1 MLLTVTTVKDS
12 PANVRRFVAGNLAG
26 GVDHL
31 VVLLDDPAAPGQDE
45 VAAELTAHP
54 HVTCL
59 TGDREWWAGDRPK
72 SLNVRQRI
80 TANLVAA
87 AAARLGWVDW
97 LVHLDGDEVAD
108 LDRAALDAL
117 PDTVGAVRLTVL
129 ESVSQ
134 LTATEPPTLFKR
146 LLEPE
151 ELNLLHVL
159 GVIREPTNQSY
170 FHGHVMGKA
179 AIRPAAGLRLTLHHA
194 VDARGRQVEPHLGE
208 GQSVLHYDAWSGEE
222 FIRKWTAML
231 GAGPVRYRADRGTT
245 ASALRTLVG
254 LDLSPELARDYLT
267 RIYQQTT
274 ADDVPTLADLGLLV
288 AVDPAAG
295 GHRPAELTDVRRQE
309 LADALARAAAQDKRS
324 YDVPTG
330 RPGAA
335 EPAGRGRRSRL
346 GRQKG

>member
-31 VVLLDDPAAPGQDE
+31 VVLLDDPGAPGQE
-45 VAAELTAHP
+45 EIAAELAAHP

-59 TGDREWWAGDRPK
+59 AGDREWWAGDRPK
-72 SLNVRQRI
+72 SLNARQRI

-117 PDTVGAVRLTVL
+117 PATVRAVRLAVL
-129 ESVSQ
+129 ESVSE
-134 LTATEPPTLFKR
+134 LGATEPPTLFKR
-146 LLEPE
+146 LLQPE

-159 GVIREPTNQSY
+159 GVIQEPTNQAY
-170 FHGHVMGKA
+170 FHGHVMGKS

-194 VDARGRQVEPHLGE
+194 VDEQGREVEPYVGPGL
-208 GQSVLHYDAWSGEE
+208 SVLHYDAWSGEE

-231 GAGPVRYRADRGTT
+231 GAGPVRYRPDRGTT

-254 LDLSPELARDYLT
+254 LDLPPAVARDYLT
-267 RIYQQTT
+267 RIYARTT
-274 ADDVPTLADLGLLV
+274 ADDVATLADLGLLV
-288 AVDPAAG
+288 TVDPTAG
-295 GHRPAELTDVRRQE
+295 RHRPTPLTDVRRQE
-309 LADALARAAAQDKRS
+309 LADALTRAAAHDKRS

-330 RPGAA
+330 K
-335 EPAGRGRRSRL
+335 PADRKPSGGRRPRL
-346 GRQKG
+346 GRRG